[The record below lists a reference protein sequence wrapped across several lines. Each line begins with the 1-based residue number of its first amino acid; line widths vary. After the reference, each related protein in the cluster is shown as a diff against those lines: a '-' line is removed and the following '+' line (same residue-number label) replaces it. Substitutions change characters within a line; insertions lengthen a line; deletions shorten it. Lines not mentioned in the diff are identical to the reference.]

1 MKISIVT
8 VSFNQHA
15 YLRAAIESI
24 LRQGYPELEYIVV
37 DPGSTDGSR
46 DLIQSYSGQIAHI
59 VFEPDRGAADGLN
72 KGFSLATG
80 EVFGFLNADDL
91 LMPGSLQRIA
101 DVFRERPECDMAFG
115 NGHIID
121 REGRTLKHVKARGF
135 TVQRHFHSG
144 SHWLQQS
151 TFLRREAFVRS
162 GGFNPE
168 NRTSWDGE
176 LFVTMAKQGARIVY
190 VDADLSAF
198 RIHEASIS
206 GSGRL
211 QQAYLEDNRR
221 IFQTVAGRNW
231 GVADDLWKFLYRAEG
246 LLLRGIS
253 RVQRLAKRDFA

>member
-162 GGFNPE
+162 G
-168 NRTSWDGE
+168 
-176 LFVTMAKQGARIVY
+176 
-190 VDADLSAF
+190 
-198 RIHEASIS
+198 
-206 GSGRL
+206 
-211 QQAYLEDNRR
+211 
-221 IFQTVAGRNW
+221 
-231 GVADDLWKFLYRAEG
+231 
-246 LLLRGIS
+246 
-253 RVQRLAKRDFA
+253 